1 MPLDKVMNTLLCPLS
16 VKSAILELG
25 IYYSCIILILFLLLI
40 LLAHLYYK
48 LRSIF
53 HSEPKST
60 WSS

>member
-16 VKSAILELG
+16 VKSAILELC

-48 LRSIF
+48 LCSIF